1 MPKLARFSLPA
12 GLQDSAP
19 AQWNQRVGQ
28 IVGQLDPGFPQF
40 YDPRKVNTPAAAARP
55 MVRWTAFP
63 ARLVVTVP
71 AQRERW
77 RLADGDRRRQ
87 DEYCEWAVTR
97 NSARKITKV
106 TFTTELPEYFEHL
119 NDTNPQALVRLYR
132 RLVDPAVKLADLR
145 RASGSYNRA
154 NKWNRGANLAHL
166 TDAPNT
172 LEAAAILVAEATIP
186 RRAADGTII
195 TNQQELV
202 LCGGL
207 GDHLRNS
214 DPQIAEAVNA
224 AAREGDELALAD
236 PVGLYLGT
244 LRTTGMTTPDGFD
257 PAKFW
262 KIERGDADHT
272 LRARF
277 EVPPARGYTVG
288 DIKIGGRPIEF
299 GGQVAD
305 RVPVWIT
312 VIVKPGD
319 HKPKAQRC
327 VG

>member
-1 MPKLARFSLPA
+1 MPKLARFGLPA
-12 GLQDSAP
+12 GLRDSAP
-19 AQWNQRVGQ
+19 AEWNQRVGQ
-28 IVGQLDPGFPQF
+28 IVGRLDPGFPQF
-40 YDPRKVNTPAAAARP
+40 YDPRKVNTPAAAAKP

-77 RLADGDRRRQ
+77 RMADRDRRVQ

-97 NSARKITKV
+97 NAARKITKV

-119 NDTNPQALVRLYR
+119 FDTDKPALVRLYR
-132 RLVDPAVKLADLR
+132 RLVDRRVKLADLTR
-145 RASGSYNRA
+145 GGAYNRS

-186 RRAADGTII
+186 RRGPDGKII

-236 PVGLYLGT
+236 PVGLYLGR
-244 LRTTGMTTPDGFD
+244 LRTAGMVTPDGFD
-257 PAKFW
+257 PARFW
-262 KIERGDADHT
+262 RIERGDADHT

-277 EVPPARGYTVG
+277 EVPKARGYTVG
-288 DIKIGGRPIEF
+288 DITIGGRPIEF

-319 HKPKAQRC
+319 HKPKAQKC